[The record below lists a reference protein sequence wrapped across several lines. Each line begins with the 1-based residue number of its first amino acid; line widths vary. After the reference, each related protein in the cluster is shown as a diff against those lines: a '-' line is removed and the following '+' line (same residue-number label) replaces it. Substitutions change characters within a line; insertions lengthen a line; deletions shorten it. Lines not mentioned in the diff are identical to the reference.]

1 MASLNDDIG
10 IVKNLMISNEAT
22 HQDPSSLRQSQ
33 RAIKPPSL
41 YLLIGKSKQMIFAI
55 QVDDSTLYSKVMDD
69 VDTYLL
75 QQAQNV
81 GMYMYDTVIWIHT
94 TCS

>member
-1 MASLNDDIG
+1 
-10 IVKNLMISNEAT
+10 
-22 HQDPSSLRQSQ
+22 
-33 RAIKPPSL
+33 
-41 YLLIGKSKQMIFAI
+41 MIFAI

-94 TCS
+94 TCSRNICKL